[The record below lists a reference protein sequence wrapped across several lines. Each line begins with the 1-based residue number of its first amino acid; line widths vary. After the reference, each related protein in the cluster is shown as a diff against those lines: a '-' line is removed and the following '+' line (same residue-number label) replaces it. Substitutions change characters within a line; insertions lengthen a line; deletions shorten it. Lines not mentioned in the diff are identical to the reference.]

1 MLASTATLKA
11 TSALGL
17 KTKQISLTGL
27 GNQVQQLHPQLDP
40 PWITQQAIV
49 SRVKLQLSGHP
60 LLRADVS
67 KYRPEVYKSEK
78 SKILKKIHKV
88 ALGKLLT

>member
-1 MLASTATLKA
+1 MLESTATLKA

-27 GNQVQQLHPQLDP
+27 GNQVQQLHPQLDH

-49 SRVKLQLSGHP
+49 STVKFQLSGHP
-60 LLRADVS
+60 LLSGHVS
-67 KYRPEVYKSEK
+67 IFR
-78 SKILKKIHKV
+78 
-88 ALGKLLT
+88 

>member
-27 GNQVQQLHPQLDP
+27 ENQVQQLHPQLDP
-40 PWITQQAIV
+40 PWITQLAIV
-49 SRVKLQLSGHP
+49 STVKLQLSGHP
-60 LLRADVS
+60 LLSGHLSISR
-67 KYRPEVYKSEK
+67 
-78 SKILKKIHKV
+78 
-88 ALGKLLT
+88 

>member
-17 KTKQISLTGL
+17 KTKPWISLTGL

-49 SRVKLQLSGHP
+49 STVKLQLSGHP
-60 LLRADVS
+60 LLSGHLSISR
-67 KYRPEVYKSEK
+67 
-78 SKILKKIHKV
+78 
-88 ALGKLLT
+88 